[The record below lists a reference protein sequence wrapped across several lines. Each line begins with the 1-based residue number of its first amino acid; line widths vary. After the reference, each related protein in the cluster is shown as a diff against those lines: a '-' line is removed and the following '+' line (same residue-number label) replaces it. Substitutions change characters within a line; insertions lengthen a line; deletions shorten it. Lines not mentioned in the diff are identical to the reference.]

1 MHVFVAA
8 VAGAGA
14 GAGAAHDDVYD
25 YYYID
30 VHSVT

>member
-1 MHVFVAA
+1 VHVSVA
-8 VAGAGA
+8 AGA

-30 VHSVT
+30 IHSVT